1 MPEIDWSNDQ
11 LRTFLTAL
19 RSGDA
24 FNRGVDVDQDERDRF
39 LAQVRRRIVPEIRAR
54 VLAEVGA
61 TLDPRG
67 VAAIVLEVL
76 EVLEDNTWG
85 AERTWLMVT
94 EDPWGYLTE
103 FVAAEIRKAY
113 RKALHRTAD
122 DKTLK
127 GIEQA
132 SNRRAIDAGGD
143 AADAA

>member
-61 TLDPRG
+61 TLDPCG
-67 VAAIVLEVL
+67 VAAIVL

-132 SNRRAIDAGGD
+132 SSRRAIDAGGG

>member
-11 LRTFLTAL
+11 LRTFLTVL

-39 LAQVRRRIVPEIRAR
+39 LAQVQRRIVPEIRAR

-61 TLDPRG
+61 TLDPCG
-67 VAAIVLEVL
+67 VAAIVL

>member
-24 FNRGVDVDQDERDRF
+24 FNRGADVDQDERDRF
-39 LAQVRRRIVPEIRAR
+39 LAQAQRRIVPEIRAR

-67 VAAIVLEVL
+67 VAAIVL

-132 SNRRAIDAGGD
+132 SSRRAIDAGGD

>member
-11 LRTFLTAL
+11 LRTFLTSL
-19 RSGDA
+19 RSGGVFD
-24 FNRGVDVDQDERDRF
+24 RGVDVDQDERDRF
-39 LAQVRRRIVPEIRAR
+39 LAQAQRRIVPDIRAR

-67 VAAIVLEVL
+67 VAAIVL

-103 FVAAEIRKAY
+103 FVATEIRKAY
-113 RKALHRTAD
+113 RKALHRSAD
-122 DKTLK
+122 DKALK

-132 SNRRAIDAGGD
+132 SSRRAIDAGGD
-143 AADAA
+143 AADVA